1 MFDKIKK
8 YFNKSILNN
17 SLKSD
22 VILDNILKKETERQL
37 CSLELIA
44 SENFTSCAVL
54 QANGTINRF

>member
-1 MFDKIKK
+1 MFEKIKN

-17 SLKSD
+17 SLKNDS
-22 VILDNILKKETERQL
+22 ILDSILKKEKNRQI

-44 SENFTSCAVL
+44 SENFTSRAVL

>member
-1 MFDKIKK
+1 MFEKIKN
-8 YFNKSILNN
+8 YFHKSRLNN

-22 VILDNILKKETERQL
+22 VVLDSILKKETNRQI

-44 SENFTSCAVL
+44 SENFTSRAVL

>member
-1 MFDKIKK
+1 MFKK
-8 YFNKSILNN
+8 NSSKSILKK

-22 VILDNILKKETERQL
+22 TILDNILKKETERQI

-44 SENFTSCAVL
+44 SENFTSHSVL